1 MKTLIHIIPT
11 LGNGGAETVLARLLE
26 EFSKDGVKQIVISIE
41 GNLNDFN
48 HTQIARYCAVIH
60 AKEDFHLVKKA
71 FKANP
76 EATVLAWMYK
86 GILKA
91 HQWKSKFNTQQN
103 IIWNIRR
110 SSFRPKEIYQKTS
123 LYFFGLFSKIVK
135 TSIIYC
141 AYQAETMHNRYGF
154 YKGKSAVIQ
163 NRLAKKLQLNNV
175 DNSPIE
181 GKYIL
186 YIGRHNHA
194 KGPDRLLEIA
204 QKLLPKNP
212 LYSLVIAGSGWTNEM
227 IPNILKEQTVLL
239 GNVKEIVPLY
249 THATALVF
257 TSYTEGYP
265 NVLVEAAVCGT
276 PIVGFAAGDSPSILA
291 DYSLGNLVA
300 SKQDFCA
307 QLQQL
312 IDQPLASEVR
322 ETAAK
327 KALHHF
333 DFKQTYQA
341 YHDFIFP

>member
-11 LGNGGAETVLARLLE
+11 LGNGGAETVLTRLSE
-26 EFSKDGVKQIVISIE
+26 EFSKDGVNQIVISIQ
-41 GNLNDFN
+41 GNLSDFN
-48 HTQIARYCAVIH
+48 HAQMARYCNVIN
-60 AKEDFHLVKKA
+60 AKEDFSLVKNA
-71 FKANP
+71 FEANP
-76 EATVLAWMYK
+76 EAIVLAWMYK
-86 GILKA
+86 GILRS
-91 HQWKSKFNTQQN
+91 HQWKRKFKTQQN

-123 LYFFGLFSKIVK
+123 LYFFGLLSKI
-135 TSIIYC
+135 TRTPIIYC
-141 AYQAETMHNRYGF
+141 AYQAQTIHNRYGF
-154 YKGKSAVIQ
+154 YKGKNTVIQ
-163 NRLAKKLQLNNV
+163 NRLAKRLQLDNL

-194 KGPDRLLEIA
+194 KGPNRLLEIA
-204 QKLLPKNP
+204 QTLLPKNP
-212 LYSLVIAGSGWTNEM
+212 EHSLVIAGSGWTNEM
-227 IPNILKEQTVLL
+227 IPYILKEQTVLL

-276 PIVGFAAGDSPSILA
+276 PIIGFSAGDSPSILA

-327 KALHHF
+327 KALYHF

-341 YHDFIFP
+341 YHNFIFP

>member
-1 MKTLIHIIPT
+1 MIFHIIPKLT
-11 LGNGGAETVLARLLE
+11 NGGAETVLTRLVE
-26 EFSKDGVKQIVISIE
+26 EFANNDIEQIVISIQ
-41 GNLNDFN
+41 GNANDFN
-48 HTQIARYCAVIH
+48 HAQIARYCTVIH

-86 GILKA
+86 GIFKA
-91 HQWKSKFNTQQN
+91 HQWKSKFNTQQK

-110 SSFRPKEIYQKTS
+110 SSFRSKEVYQKAS
-123 LYFFGLFSKIVK
+123 LLFFGIYSKWVK
-135 TSIIYC
+135 APIIYC
-141 AYQAETMHNRYGF
+141 AFQAEKMHNRYSF
-154 YKGKSAVIQ
+154 YKGKSTVIQ

-186 YIGRHNHA
+186 YVGRHNHA
-194 KGPDRLLEIA
+194 KGPDRLVEIA
-204 QKLLPKNP
+204 QKLLPNNP
-212 LYSLVIAGSGWTNEM
+212 EYSLLIAGSGWTNEM
-227 IPNILKEQTVLL
+227 IPSILEEQTVLL
-239 GNVKEIVPLY
+239 GNVKDMVKLY
-249 THATALVF
+249 KHAKALVF

-276 PIVGFAAGDSPSILA
+276 PIIGFAAGDSPSILA

>member
-11 LGNGGAETVLARLLE
+11 LENGGAETVLTRLVE
-26 EFSKDGVKQIVISIE
+26 EFANNDIEQIVISIQ
-41 GNLNDFN
+41 GNANDFN
-48 HTQIARYCAVIH
+48 HAQIARYCKVIIV
-60 AKEDFHLVKKA
+60 KEDFYLVKKV
-71 FKANP
+71 FKAYTQ
-76 EATVLAWMYK
+76 ATVLAWMYK

-110 SSFRPKEIYQKTS
+110 SSFRPKEVYQKTS
-123 LYFFGLFSKIVK
+123 LLFFGLFSKIAR
-135 TSIIYC
+135 TPIIYC
-141 AYQAETMHNRYGF
+141 AYQAEKIHNRYGF
-154 YKGKSAVIQ
+154 HKGKSAVIQ

-175 DNSPIE
+175 NISPIE

-186 YIGRHNHA
+186 YIGRYNHA
-194 KGPDRLLEIA
+194 KGPDRLVEIA

-227 IPNILKEQTVLL
+227 IPYNLKEQTVLL

-312 IDQPLASEVR
+312 IDQPLAPKVR

>member
-1 MKTLIHIIPT
+1 MIFHIIPKLT
-11 LGNGGAETVLARLLE
+11 NGGAETVLTRLVE
-26 EFSKDGVKQIVISIE
+26 EFANNDIEQIVISIQ
-41 GNLNDFN
+41 GNINDFN
-48 HTQIARYCAVIH
+48 HAQIARYCKVII
-60 AKEDFHLVKKA
+60 AKDDFSLVKKA

-91 HQWKSKFNTQQN
+91 HQWKSKFNTQQK

-110 SSFRPKEIYQKTS
+110 SSFRSKEVYQKAS
-123 LYFFGLFSKIVK
+123 LLFFGIYSKWVK
-135 TSIIYC
+135 APIIYC
-141 AYQAETMHNRYGF
+141 AFQAEKMHNRYGF
-154 YKGKSAVIQ
+154 YKGKSTVIQ
-163 NRLAKKLQLNNV
+163 NRLAKKLQLNNL

-181 GKYIL
+181 GKYFL
-186 YIGRHNHA
+186 YVGRHNHA
-194 KGPDRLLEIA
+194 KGPDRLVEIA
-204 QKLLPKNP
+204 QKLLPNNP
-212 LYSLVIAGSGWTNEM
+212 EYSLLIAGSGWTNEM
-227 IPNILKEQTVLL
+227 IPSILEEQTVLL
-239 GNVKEIVPLY
+239 GNVKDMVKLY
-249 THATALVF
+249 KHAKALVF

-276 PIVGFAAGDSPSILA
+276 PIVGFSAGDSPSILA

-341 YHDFIFP
+341 YLDFIFP